1 MNLIEENNHTTFQ
14 PNWDTKIDTQER
26 SLTTFYLL
34 PIKKIPKPNS
44 LSRGLNA
51 QKSEDKDKSLKNILI
66 SNIGNISQNS
76 YKYF

>member
-14 PNWDTKIDTQER
+14 PKWDTKIDTQER

-51 QKSEDKDKSLKNILI
+51 QKSEDKSLKNILI

>member
-14 PNWDTKIDTQER
+14 PNWDTNIDTPER

-51 QKSEDKDKSLKNILI
+51 QKSEDKSLKNILI